1 MNELEKAI
9 DTADF
14 GGIGESSDPLALLG
28 EFGLT
33 RQEATVY
40 LSILA
45 EGPMN
50 GYEVAKAIGISRS
63 NAYTALASLVDKGAA
78 WIVEGSPTRYTPV
91 PAGEFTDN
99 RLNRLK
105 GCRER
110 LLASVPS
117 RRECAGN
124 YVTIRGRE
132 QILDRLRHLI
142 LDAEERLYLSLDS
155 GLVRRYREEL
165 VAVSGAGKK
174 LVVVTAKAALADGEL
189 AKALPGAELHGTERE
204 PAQVRAIA
212 DSRYALTGDV
222 PEREDASCLFSD
234 ERNLVELFKSA
245 LRNEIILADL
255 GSRVTSAQ

>member
-1 MNELEKAI
+1 M
-9 DTADF
+9 ADQETRVERDDPAPN
-14 GGIGESSDPLALLG
+14 GESRDPLALLG

-40 LSILA
+40 LSIVA

-50 GYEVAKAIGISRS
+50 GYEIAKAIGISRS

-91 PAGEFTDN
+91 PVDEFTDN
-99 RLNRLK
+99 RLHRLK

-117 RRECAGN
+117 RKERPGN
-124 YVTIRGRE
+124 YVTIRGRD

-255 GSRVTSAQ
+255 GSRDAPAR